1 MNGMTEI
8 APLSS
13 HRHAQDLRDTWQARC
28 LAEAKGKTAAVVLIV
43 LCMSYSTAVK
53 TLLRVVFNQRDIQ
66 RPFFASGAEI
76 QLSGKL
82 VCDIVE
88 KSGITH
94 PVVVYESTDELNRDM
109 RDLADRLKLND
120 KDRLEFTAAIQR
132 WVVADHR
139 VDHLGKRIVN

>member
-1 MNGMTEI
+1 MNAMTEI
-8 APLSS
+8 KPLNF
-13 HRHAQDLRDTWQARC
+13 HRHGQDLRETWQARC

-43 LCMSYSTAVK
+43 LCMSYSTAIK
-53 TLLRVVFNQRDIQ
+53 TLLRVVFSIRDIQ

-82 VCDIVE
+82 VCDLVE

-109 RDLADRLKLND
+109 RDLADRLKLSDNE
-120 KDRLEFTAAIQR
+120 RREFTAAIQR
-132 WVVADHR
+132 WVIADHR
-139 VDHLGKRIVN
+139 FDHLGRKVVH